1 LIKKPIEICCHSPEF
16 RLVPSKFLTIV
27 LGGTAASHTCSGV
40 GGGHFLIKKSAD
52 RHKAALGDRTVMRL
66 VVLAAERDHH
76 IYVVALVVAI
86 LGAVVVLRPIEGS
99 AALGAFFRL

>member
-1 LIKKPIEICCHSPEF
+1 MS
-16 RLVPSKFLTIV
+16 RLARSSFSSLEVFQRLFW
-27 LGGTAASHTCSGV
+27 GTAASHTCSGV